1 MMKFAMSGWT
11 ERQHIAALTTALIIS
26 LLNTHEKIEIEK
38 KKKLICQFKLIN

>member
-26 LLNTHEKIEIEK
+26 LLKQYTWKNK
-38 KKKLICQFKLIN
+38 KRS

>member
-11 ERQHIAALTTALIIS
+11 ERQHIGAALTTALIIS

-38 KKKLICQFKLIN
+38 KKKTNLSVQTN